1 MMGKQSQISY
11 QPRLLG
17 ATEAA
22 AYLGI
27 SATTLR
33 GIGLPRREL
42 GGRRLYDRIDLD
54 AYASGL
60 PYEGEVDEVS
70 ECDNLFGVK
79 R

>member
-1 MMGKQSQISY
+1 MPARAEINY
-11 QPRLLG
+11 APRLLG
-17 ATEAA
+17 LPEAA

-33 GIGLPRREL
+33 GLAIPRRAL

-54 AYASGL
+54 AYASDL
-60 PYEGEVDEVS
+60 PYEGEASEVDE
-70 ECDNLFGVK
+70 CDRHFGLS